1 MIYKEEQGI
10 MSNALSDLNN
20 ILFEQVQRLSNGEN
34 VKPEKLKA
42 EIERAK
48 AIGDLSKTII
58 DNARLQLEAVMFSE
72 QANMATGLLPDVLQN
87 KNDKA
92 CLQVS
97 DRRYLT

>member
-1 MIYKEEQGI
+1 MGG
-10 MSNALSDLNN
+10 ALSDLNN
-20 ILFEQVQRLSNGEN
+20 ILFEQVERLSGGGNIE
-34 VKPEKLKA
+34 PEKLKT
-42 EIERAK
+42 EIKRAK

-58 DNARLQLEAVMFSE
+58 DNARLQLEAVRFSE

-97 DRRYLT
+97 GRRYLA